1 MAGGDMVIAYRI
13 FKPLEVGLMALVFDE
28 LLGEY
33 RWVDLDNSEIPK
45 EQFNRQQEAIEWL
58 EKQSDNGS
66 IDGYEPLNLGEQ
78 E

>member
-1 MAGGDMVIAYRI
+1 MVIAYRI
-13 FKPLEVGLMALVFDE
+13 FKPLEVGVITLVFDE

-45 EQFNRQQEAIEWL
+45 ESFKSQQEAIQWL
-58 EKQSDNGS
+58 EAQSQSGV
-66 IDGYEPLNLGEQ
+66 IDGYEPLNLGDQ

>member
-1 MAGGDMVIAYRI
+1 MVIAYRI
-13 FKPLEVGLMALVFDE
+13 FKPLEVGVMALVFDE

-33 RWVDLDNSEIPK
+33 RWVDLDNSEITK

-58 EKQSDNGS
+58 EKQSQSGV
-66 IDGYEPLNLGEQ
+66 IDGYEPLSLGEQ